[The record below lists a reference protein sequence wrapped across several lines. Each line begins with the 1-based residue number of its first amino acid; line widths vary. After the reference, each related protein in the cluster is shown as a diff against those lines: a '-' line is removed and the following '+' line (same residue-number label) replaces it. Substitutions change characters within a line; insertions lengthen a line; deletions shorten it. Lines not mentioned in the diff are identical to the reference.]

1 LNAVINA
8 PWLRDSFNEADLK
21 AEENERKNAK
31 LEQDLAEKEKQY
43 EELVEKFNAS
53 KAELEELSR
62 QFEDL

>member
-1 LNAVINA
+1 
-8 PWLRDSFNEADLK
+8 
-21 AEENERKNAK
+21 